1 MPTATTVVVVSF
13 IITESLTVIEPFWDW
28 NDGWCQTSGCAL
40 GTTFKSK
47 LFWEEVEEAI

>member
-1 MPTATTVVVVSF
+1 MPTTTAVAVILL
-13 IITESLTVIEPFWDW
+13 IITESLTVIGPFWDW
-28 NDGWCQTSGCAL
+28 NDGCQTSGCAL